1 MLMIEVM
8 REMKSRKISGC
19 DVVSYSGVLNKI
31 SISGIGHIFH
41 CIGIALSFS

>member
-1 MLMIEVM
+1 MLVIEVM
-8 REMKSRKISGC
+8 REMKSRKMLGC
-19 DVVSYSGVLNKI
+19 DVVSYSGVLNKK